1 MRERVDAL
9 REWLERL
16 LLWRVW
22 ERMLEIEFVDRSVA
36 LAGKAFVSFFPL
48 VIVVAALVPEGVRE
62 SILTTLTHRLG
73 LTGDALTTF
82 QEAFASADDVRRAT
96 SVLGLFFTF
105 FFAASFTTAMQRV
118 YLRAWRRPRGART
131 GAHWRGAIWLVAALG
146 TMAALGFVRG
156 ALDGAVGVGIFAVLS
171 LSVTTGL
178 WWFTP
183 WLLLLGDVRPRVLL
197 PGAVITSVSLG
208 VFALSATIWMP
219 GVVEENEIQFGFFG
233 TALSLITWFSGM
245 ATCLLVGACAG
256 PVFAEDPGR
265 VGSLVRGQTDAT
277 LTAGAPPSLPPPA
290 HDLTI
295 RDAFQSTDGEA

>member
-1 MRERVDAL
+1 MRDRFDAL

-22 ERMLEIEFVDRSVA
+22 ERMLEIEFIDRSVA

-48 VIVVAALVPEGVRE
+48 VIVVAALVPEGARE
-62 SILTTLTHRLG
+62 SIVTTLTHRLG
-73 LTGDALTTF
+73 LNGDALTTF
-82 QEAFASADDVRRAT
+82 QEAFASSDDIRRAT
-96 SVLGLFFTF
+96 SALGLVFTI

-118 YLRAWRRPRGART
+118 YLRAWRRPPGART
-131 GAHWRGAIWLVAALG
+131 GAYWRGATWLVAALG

-156 ALDGAVGVGIFAVLS
+156 ALDGTAGVGLFVVLS

-197 PGAVITSVSLG
+197 PGAVITSVALAG
-208 VFALSATIWMP
+208 FALSATIWMP
-219 GVVEENEIQFGFFG
+219 DVVQDNETQFGFFG
-233 TALSLITWFSGM
+233 TALSLITWFSG
-245 ATCLLVGACAG
+245 ASICVLVGACAG
-256 PVFAEDPGR
+256 PVFAEDPGS
-265 VGSLVRGQTDAT
+265 VGSLIRGQTDAT
-277 LTAGAPPSLPPPA
+277 LTAGAPPSLPAPA